1 CRSHALVPRVRLR
14 HGQDARD
21 YKELMPARL
30 VNVDDEPSICFA
42 LSRFFKDRGDTIFTS
57 ASAEDALAKLSQTRP
72 DAVFL
77 DIRLPGASGLEA
89 MGRFA
94 GDMEP
99 PPAIIVMTAHGTMEA
114 AIEAM
119 RQGAYDYLVKPVS
132 LEKAANLIDRL
143 MASRAAAAA
152 RKKTPDPFSGKRG

>member
-1 CRSHALVPRVRLR
+1 
-14 HGQDARD
+14 
-21 YKELMPARL
+21 MPARL
-30 VNVDDEPSICFA
+30 LIVDDEPSICFA
-42 LSRFFKDRGDTIFTS
+42 LSRFFKDRGEMVFTS
-57 ASAEDALAKLSQTRP
+57 ASAEDALAKLGQTRP

-132 LEKAANLIDRL
+132 LDKAAHLIDRL
-143 MASRAAAAA
+143 TASRAAA
-152 RKKTPDPFSGKRG
+152 RKKSEKGGQPPLSSAQE